1 MLFHSFIRFRAL
13 IIYIGAKGMEVKS
26 PEDLCFR
33 ALIIYIGAKADDR
46 QNNCFYS
53 FRTLIFE

>member
-1 MLFHSFIRFRAL
+1 MIYIGAKVGAVHYERNLGFRAL
-13 IIYIGAKGMEVKS
+13 IIYIGAKV
-26 PEDLCFR
+26 
-33 ALIIYIGAKADDR
+33 DDR